1 MAHQTLLFTLTILNL
16 INFFKNKIMLKNKKS
31 FLILLLITLFGV
43 SSCKKTEYSIGE
55 IKTPTNLTLTTV
67 IQGLDAPNPFG
78 NGTGRVAITATA
90 ANAITYKIDFGDG
103 TAPLMVPSGTIN
115 YKYGNPGTTEFT
127 ITVNAI
133 GTAGVMSTISKKI
146 KVFVN
151 FQIPAAIL
159 QSLTNGSSKVWQT
172 DHDAPGHFG
181 VGPNDQFSPI
191 WYSASPNSR
200 EACAYD
206 DDITFSKDAND
217 NVKMLIDNKGASFSI
232 GAATSFYG
240 FSGGDGCYAIL
251 TGGIRSLI
259 FMNATSNSTP
269 SQSTRIQFTV
279 PGNGIINFGTGGT
292 TYEILSITDTQINL
306 RNIGADGNSW
316 YQKLIKK

>member
-1 MAHQTLLFTLTILNL
+1 MIT
-16 INFFKNKIMLKNKKS
+16 NKKS
-31 FLILLLITLFGV
+31 FLIVLLITFVGL
-43 SSCKKTEYSIGE
+43 SACKKAAYNIGD
-55 IKTPTNLTLTTV
+55 IKTPTGLVLTTV
-67 IQGLDAPNPFG
+67 IQGADAANPFG
-78 NGTGRVAITATA
+78 NGTGKVDISVTA
-90 ANAITYKIDFGDG
+90 ANALTYKIDFGDG
-103 TAPLMVPSGTIN
+103 TAAQMVPSGVIT
-115 YKYGNPGTTEFT
+115 YKYGTPGTTNYT

-133 GTAGVMSTISKKI
+133 GTAGVMSTISKQI

-159 QSLTNGSSKVWQT
+159 QNLTNGSSKVWQT

-191 WYSASPNSR
+191 WYAASPNSR

-206 DDITFSKDAND
+206 DDITFTKDAND
-217 NVKMLIDNKGASFSI
+217 NVKLSINNKGASFSI
-232 GAATSFYG
+232 GAATAFYG
-240 FSGGDGCYAIL
+240 FAGGDGCYAIS

-259 FMNATSNSTP
+259 FMNSTTNSTP
-269 SQSTRIQFTV
+269 AQSTRIQFTV

-292 TYEILSITDTQINL
+292 SYEILSITDTQIHL
-306 RNIGADGNSW
+306 RNIGVDGNSW